1 MWLLC
6 TGKWEREKLKQIVI
20 CLEKKTA
27 SAPKQ
32 NWDESFLVPEIRIW
46 EVLVPS
52 NFLKTVES
60 FRLVTEIHICGFSF
74 HFLVSFKLDRSISLT
89 QSYKH
94 FTLVNYASRVV
105 ITSKL
110 LIFATRC
117 RFVIYERRGFIRLAT
132 AIFYISASTTV
143 ENKTVSIGV
152 NFFSKMLKSFLYL
165 QLCFYFYTP

>member
-32 NWDESFLVPEIRIW
+32 NWDESFLVPEIRSW
-46 EVLVPS
+46 EVFVPS

-74 HFLVSFKLDRSISLT
+74 HYLVSFKLDRSISLT

-132 AIFYISASTTV
+132 GIFFISLHPLQW
-143 ENKTVSIGV
+143 KTQRSQSALI
-152 NFFSKMLKSFLYL
+152 FSQKCLRETHRLRTKI
-165 QLCFYFYTP
+165 CHC